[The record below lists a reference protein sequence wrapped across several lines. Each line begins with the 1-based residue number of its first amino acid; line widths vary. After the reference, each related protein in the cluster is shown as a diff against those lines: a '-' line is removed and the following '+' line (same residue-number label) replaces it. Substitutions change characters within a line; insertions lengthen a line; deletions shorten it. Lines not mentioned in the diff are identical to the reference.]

1 MTYEEMTNAEL
12 LDEFKRAVENLTGGG
27 ASGRSWYYEVKEE
40 LEDRLSGQ
48 GVE

>member
-1 MTYEEMTNAEL
+1 MTFEEMPNGEL
-12 LDEFKRAVENLTGGG
+12 LDEFKRAVENLPGSG

-40 LEDRLSGQ
+40 LEDRLSDQ